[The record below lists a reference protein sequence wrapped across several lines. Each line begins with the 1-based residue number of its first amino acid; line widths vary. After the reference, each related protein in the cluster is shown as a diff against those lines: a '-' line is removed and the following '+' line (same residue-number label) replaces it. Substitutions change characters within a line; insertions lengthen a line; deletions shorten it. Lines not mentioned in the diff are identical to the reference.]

1 MQRVCT
7 GNDSEKTIDQSLQ
20 NITNTSTGFIM
31 RKIYKTILLTL
42 AIIASQHSK
51 GQALRPQFDRN
62 EYADMLWLQFHAL
75 TDSLPAGASFKLNSG
90 TFTKVFS
97 SPEVG
102 LFNKCAIFQREDGVV
117 VLELRGTVN
126 KPESWLENFYAG
138 MVPAKGSIQL
148 TSDYTF
154 NYKLAEH
161 ENAAVH
167 VGWLLGTGFLS
178 RAYLPV
184 LDSLVQKGYH
194 NIIVTGH
201 SQGGAL
207 AFLNTSF
214 LHYYYRARQQ
224 PVVLKTYASAAPKPG
239 NQFYGYDFD
248 FVTRNGMGFR
258 VVNAA
263 DWVPETPFSL
273 QTLKDYNAVNPF
285 TDAKATIKKQK
296 FFVRLYMNSVY
307 KKLDGSSA
315 KAARKFRKYLGEK
328 MYTLASKSLPGY
340 EKPTLNFSMNY
351 ATAGTPIVLPTDTAY
366 HQQFT
371 FDGKNVFVHHMY
383 KPYIHLLDQH
393 YPVPKN

>member
-1 MQRVCT
+1 L
-7 GNDSEKTIDQSLQ
+7 IQ
-20 NITNTSTGFIM
+20 NISNVFTGFIM
-31 RKIYKTILLTL
+31 RKIYTAILLAL
-42 AIIASQHSK
+42 AFMANHQGN
-51 GQALRPQFDRN
+51 GQSLRPQFDRN
-62 EYADMLWLQFHAL
+62 EYADMLWLQFYAL
-75 TDSLPAGASFKLNSG
+75 SDSLPAGTSFKLNSG

-102 LFNKCAIFQREDGVV
+102 LYNKCVIFQREDGVV

-138 MVPAKGSIQL
+138 MVPAQGSLQL

-154 NYKLAEH
+154 QYKLAEH

-178 RAYLPV
+178 KAYLPV
-184 LDSLVQKGYH
+184 LDSLVQKGNH
-194 NIIVTGH
+194 HIIVTGH

-214 LHYYYRARQQ
+214 LHYYYQARQQ

-239 NQFYGYDFD
+239 NQFYAYDFD

-258 VVNAA
+258 VVNTA

-273 QTLKDYNAVNPF
+273 QTLKDYNVVNPF

-296 FFVRLYMNSVY
+296 FFVRLYMNNVY

-328 MYTLASKSLPGY
+328 IYTLASKSLPGY
-340 EKPTLNFSMNY
+340 EKPSLNFSMNY
-351 ATAGTPIVLPTDTAY
+351 ATAGTPVVLPTDTAY

-383 KPYIHLLDQH
+383 KPYLHLLDQY
-393 YPVPKN
+393 YPVSKN

>member
-1 MQRVCT
+1 MMIVVSFWCSHHSYAQ
-7 GNDSEKTIDQSLQ
+7 K
-20 NITNTSTGFIM
+20 
-31 RKIYKTILLTL
+31 L
-42 AIIASQHSK
+42 A
-51 GQALRPQFDRN
+51 PQFNRN
-62 EYADMLWLQFHAL
+62 EYADMLWLQFFAL
-75 TDSLPAGASFKLNSG
+75 SDSVPVGTTFPLSTG
-90 TFTKVFS
+90 TFTKIFS

-102 LFNKCAIFQREDGVV
+102 LYNKCALFQRQDGVV

-138 MVPAKGSIQL
+138 MVPARGSLKL
-148 TSDYTF
+148 TNDYTF
-154 NYKLAEH
+154 NYKVAEQ

-178 RAYLPV
+178 RVYLPV
-184 LDSLVQKGYH
+184 LDSLVDKGYN

-214 LHYYYRARQQ
+214 LHYYYQKKQR
-224 PVVLKTYASAAPKPG
+224 PVVLKAYASAAPKPG
-239 NQFYGYDFD
+239 NQFYAYDFD
-248 FVTRNGMGFR
+248 FITRNGMGFR

-273 QTLKDYNAVNPF
+273 QTLKDFNAVNPF

-296 FFVRLYMNSVY
+296 FFVRLYMNNVY

-328 MYTLASKSLPGY
+328 MYSLASKSLPGY

-383 KPYIHLLDQH
+383 KPYIHLLDQY
-393 YPVPKN
+393 YPVSKN